1 MMLKAVSE
9 HFDLWGSAHT
19 TKSTSGRGSSSKLDL
34 HGIKKLRE
42 LILELAVRR
51 KLVPQNPEDEPASA
65 LLERVAAE
73 KAQLVKEKKIRK
85 QKPFPAID
93 DEEKL
98 FDLPNGWEWARLG
111 EIGRDWGQKTSDD
124 SFTYID
130 VSAID
135 NTKGKIA
142 SPNVLSADEA
152 PSRARKQV
160 AQGTVIYST
169 VRPYL
174 QNICVID
181 RDFTPEAIASTAFAI
196 LHPLQQM
203 SGDFFALHLR
213 SPVFIKYVES
223 VQTGIAYPA
232 INDKQFF
239 SGVTPVPPHA
249 EALRIVDKVSK
260 LMTLCDQLEQQQTD
274 SITAHQTLVEE
285 LLATLTSSTTADEV
299 AQNWV
304 RISKHFDTLFT
315 TDHSVDQLKQTVLQ
329 LAVMGRLVPQ
339 NPEDEPASVLLEK
352 IAAEKAQLVKEK
364 KIKKQKPLPAITEE
378 EKPFALPDGWEWC
391 RVEDVSLHSEAG
403 WSPKCENTAREKDDW
418 GVLKVSA
425 VTWGEF
431 RDGENKQLP
440 DHLEPKPEYE
450 VQPNDFLISRA
461 NTAELV
467 ARSVVVPENA
477 PKKLMMSDKIIRFVF
492 SDLISS
498 RYINLFN
505 NSRFARQYYAAVAGG
520 TSSSMKNVSRK
531 QIQML
536 LIAMPPKNEQLRIES
551 RFNEMVGL
559 CDTLKSPIHQTQ
571 TTQLHLTNAI
581 VEKAVEPSKSNPIE
595 KVA

>member
-559 CDTLKSPIHQTQ
+559 CDTLKSQIHQTQ